1 MSKAEDQSP
10 AAAGEGVPKPAQR
23 RKARVMALQALY
35 QRHMAKADI
44 SQIEA
49 EFFVDNDMS
58 QVDTAYFRDLLRGA
72 DREREAL
79 DRQLGP
85 LLDRP
90 LAEVDPIELAIL
102 RLGVYE
108 LQFRIDVPYRV
119 VINEAIELAKR
130 FGGTEGHKYVNSIL
144 DKLAP
149 RLRSAETRAG
159 RTR

>member
-1 MSKAEDQSP
+1 MSKAEDQSS
-10 AAAGEGVPKPAQR
+10 AGGAERAPKPAQR
-23 RKARVMALQALY
+23 RKARVLALQALY
-35 QRHMAKADI
+35 QRHMAKGDV

-58 QVDTAYFRDLLRGA
+58 QVDSAYFRDLFRGA
-72 DREREAL
+72 TREQETL

-85 LLDRP
+85 FLDRP

-102 RLGVYE
+102 RLGAYE
-108 LQFRIDVPYRV
+108 LEFRIDVPYRV